1 MTFINRTPHDVSY
14 AGDYA
19 SEQDRQEQVRKKVGL
34 SKTNRKPDKGNN
46 GNCHNSRC
54 NEDDLSNQ
62 GQGQGLSSKG
72 EWNNLVVI

>member
-19 SEQDRQEQVRKKVGL
+19 AEQERQETGQKEGGV
-34 SKTNRKPDKGNN
+34 KTNRKPDKGNN

-54 NEDDLSNQ
+54 NEDNLSNQ
-62 GQGQGLSSKG
+62 GQGPRT
-72 EWNNLVVI
+72 ETF

>member
-1 MTFINRTPHDVSY
+1 MIFVNRTSHDVSY

-46 GNCHNSRC
+46 GNCHNSRSMKMTYPTKVK
-54 NEDDLSNQ
+54 DRDF
-62 GQGQGLSSKG
+62 
-72 EWNNLVVI
+72 LVRENGIT